1 MKKMHNTF
9 FRRYIW
15 PGWSWT
21 FASLLVIVLAAGIL
35 ISHYTQ
41 TAFRSYQIEFVVET
55 DREVEFAIYYDI
67 GRGYNE
73 VDHQSKM
80 IEEVGVPTRL
90 QFCIPV
96 WTELEKIRFDPAKQQ
111 VRMTVYSITIIYDDA
126 TRFAVPLNTLE
137 PQRDISRHEFD
148 GKHFVFTTDPEGD
161 DPIIELKKIGNTGG
175 SPRWRE
181 PSSYLAWMA
190 AGLILLFFG
199 RFLYRF
205 FILGL

>member
-1 MKKMHNTF
+1 MKTTRKNI

-15 PGWSWT
+15 PGWSWS
-21 FASLLVIVLAAGIL
+21 FGFLLVVVLAAALL
-35 ISHYTQ
+35 IAHYTQ
-41 TAFRSYQIEFVVET
+41 TGFRSYQIEFVVEA

-80 IEEVGVPTRL
+80 IEEVGVPTTV

-111 VRMTVYSITIIYDDA
+111 VEMTVYSITIIYDDA
-126 TRFAVPLNTLE
+126 TRFSVPLDSLE

-161 DPIIELKKIGNTGG
+161 DPIIELKKIG
-175 SPRWRE
+175 SPGDASRWRD
-181 PSSYLAWMA
+181 PSGYLAWVA
-190 AGLILLFFG
+190 AALGLLLLC
-199 RFLYRF
+199 RFVYRF